1 MDYYYNNKQSKRRN
15 KTMKTLMKTLIITI
29 ALATS
34 MVAFGKQFKYSDVYE
49 LQKHHIESYGI
60 DTNKTYE
67 LKDIKA
73 ISTSFKQSFVESEYF
88 NDDFTLNYFNNI
100 KNAFYLNNLDAK
112 KFPKTL
118 NAVISTYSPAKKTLC
133 LKYELFDL
141 NFDKISANDL
151 IEYLKSGEFKSS
163 DIQKINES
171 LKNAGLKVVKKWLRK
186 NGKSFVAKKDAKG
199 NIIDNPLTAP
209 MKELTDALN
218 GAKYAGINEWSAK
231 YGANWETVEF
241 PWLLSDE
248 KLAELKDN
256 ILIDEEKFSDE
267 NVKQLRVSLGVD
279 GFNAFVKLY
288 NEGTETETSEK

>member
-15 KTMKTLMKTLIITI
+15 KTMKTLMKTLTITI

-34 MVAFGKQFKYSDVYE
+34 MVAFGQQFKYSDVYTLNDSN
-49 LQKHHIESYGI
+49 LQQLKTMNI

-67 LKDIKA
+67 LGDIKA
-73 ISTSFKQSFVESEYF
+73 ISTPFKQSFVESEYF
-88 NDDFTLNYFNNI
+88 NDDFTLNYFNNV

-231 YGANWETVEF
+231 YGANWETVEL

-248 KLAELKDN
+248 KIGVLKEE
-256 ILIDEEKFSDE
+256 ILIDDQSFSDE
-267 NVKQLRVSLGVD
+267 NVKQLRIALGVD
-279 GFNAFVKLY
+279 KFNAFVKLY
-288 NEGTETETSEK
+288 NDGVSE

>member
-1 MDYYYNNKQSKRRN
+1 
-15 KTMKTLMKTLIITI
+15 MKKLMMTTI
-29 ALATS
+29 AFAAS
-34 MVAFGKQFKYSDVYE
+34 IVAFGQQFKYSDVYVLGDSH
-49 LQKHHIESYGI
+49 LQQLKTLNI

-231 YGANWETVEF
+231 YGANWETVEL

-248 KLAELKDN
+248 KIGVLKEE
-256 ILIDEEKFSDE
+256 ILIDDQTFSDE
-267 NVKQLRVSLGVD
+267 NVKQLRIALGVD
-279 GFNAFVKLY
+279 KFNAFVKLY
-288 NEGTETETSEK
+288 NDGVSE

>member
-1 MDYYYNNKQSKRRN
+1 
-15 KTMKTLMKTLIITI
+15 MKKLMITTI
-29 ALATS
+29 AFAAS
-34 MVAFGKQFKYSDVYE
+34 IVAFGQQFKYSDVYVLGDSH
-49 LQKHHIESYGI
+49 LQQLKTMNI

-67 LKDIKA
+67 LEDIKA

-231 YGANWETVEF
+231 YGANWETVEL

-248 KLAELKDN
+248 KIGVLKEE
-256 ILIDEEKFSDE
+256 ILIDDQSFSDE
-267 NVKQLRVSLGVD
+267 NVKQLRIALGVD
-279 GFNAFVKLY
+279 KFNAFVKLY
-288 NEGTETETSEK
+288 NDGVSE

>member
-1 MDYYYNNKQSKRRN
+1 
-15 KTMKTLMKTLIITI
+15 MKKLMMTTI
-29 ALATS
+29 AFAAS
-34 MVAFGKQFKYSDVYE
+34 IVAFGQQFKYSDVYVLGDSH
-49 LQKHHIESYGI
+49 LQQLKTLNI

-73 ISTSFKQSFVESEYF
+73 ISTAFKQSFVESEYF

-171 LKNAGLKVVKKWLRK
+171 LKNAGLKVVKIWIRK
-186 NGKSFVAKKDAKG
+186 RGKSFVAKKDAKG

-231 YGANWETVEF
+231 YGANWETVEL

-248 KLAELKDN
+248 KIGVLKEE
-256 ILIDEEKFSDE
+256 ILIDDQSFSDE
-267 NVKQLRVSLGVD
+267 NVKQLRITLGVD
-279 GFNAFVKLY
+279 KFNAFVKLY
-288 NEGTETETSEK
+288 NDGVSE

>member
-1 MDYYYNNKQSKRRN
+1 
-15 KTMKTLMKTLIITI
+15 MKKLMMTTI
-29 ALATS
+29 AFAAS
-34 MVAFGKQFKYSDVYE
+34 IVAFGQQFKYSDVYVLGDAH
-49 LQKHHIESYGI
+49 LQQLKTMNI

-67 LKDIKA
+67 LEDIKA

-88 NDDFTLNYFNNI
+88 NDDFTLNYFNNV

-218 GAKYAGINEWSAK
+218 GAKYAGLNEWSTK
-231 YGANWETVEF
+231 YGANWETVEL

-248 KLAELKDN
+248 KIGVLKEE
-256 ILIDEEKFSDE
+256 ILIDEQSFSDE
-267 NVKQLRVSLGVD
+267 NIKQLRVALGVD
-279 GFNAFVKLY
+279 GFNTFVKLY
-288 NEGTETETSEK
+288 NDGVSE

>member
-1 MDYYYNNKQSKRRN
+1 
-15 KTMKTLMKTLIITI
+15 MKKLMMTTI
-29 ALATS
+29 AFAAS
-34 MVAFGKQFKYSDVYE
+34 IVAFGQQFKYSDVYVLGDSH
-49 LQKHHIESYGI
+49 LQQLKTMNI

-67 LKDIKA
+67 LEDIKA
-73 ISTSFKQSFVESEYF
+73 IQTSFKQSFVESEYF
-88 NDDFTLNYFNNI
+88 NDDFTLNYFNNV
-100 KNAFYLNNLDAK
+100 KVAFYLNNLDAK

-231 YGANWETVEF
+231 YGANWETVEL

-248 KLAELKDN
+248 KIGVLKEE
-256 ILIDEEKFSDE
+256 ILIDDQSFSDE
-267 NVKQLRVSLGVD
+267 NVKQLRIALGVD
-279 GFNAFVKLY
+279 KFNAFVKLY
-288 NEGTETETSEK
+288 NDGVSE

>member
-1 MDYYYNNKQSKRRN
+1 
-15 KTMKTLMKTLIITI
+15 MKKLMITTI
-29 ALATS
+29 AFAAS
-34 MVAFGKQFKYSDVYE
+34 IVAFGQQFKYSDVYVLGDSH
-49 LQKHHIESYGI
+49 LQQLKTLNI

-151 IEYLKSGEFKSS
+151 IEYLKSGEFNSS

-218 GAKYAGINEWSAK
+218 GAKYAGLNEWSTK
-231 YGANWETVEF
+231 YGANWETVEL

-248 KLAELKDN
+248 KIGVLKEE
-256 ILIDEEKFSDE
+256 ILIDDQSFSDE
-267 NVKQLRVSLGVD
+267 NVKQLRIALGVD
-279 GFNAFVKLY
+279 KFNAFVKLY
-288 NEGTETETSEK
+288 NDGVSE

>member
-1 MDYYYNNKQSKRRN
+1 
-15 KTMKTLMKTLIITI
+15 MKKLMITTI
-29 ALATS
+29 AIAAS
-34 MVAFGKQFKYSDVYE
+34 MVAFGQQFKYSDVYVLGDSH
-49 LQKHHIESYGI
+49 LQQLKTMNI

-67 LKDIKA
+67 LGDIKA
-73 ISTSFKQSFVESEYF
+73 ISSSFKQSFVESEYF
-88 NDDFTLNYFNNI
+88 NDDFTLNYFNNV
-100 KNAFYLNNLDAK
+100 KNAYYLKNLDAK
-112 KFPKTL
+112 KFPKTF
-118 NAVISTYSPAKKTLC
+118 NAVISTYSPAKKALC

-141 NFDKISANDL
+141 DLNKISANDL

-218 GAKYAGINEWSAK
+218 GAKYAGLNEWSTK
-231 YGANWETVEF
+231 YGANWKTVEL

-248 KLAELKDN
+248 KIGVLKEE
-256 ILIDEEKFSDE
+256 ILIDEQSFSDE
-267 NVKQLRVSLGVD
+267 NIKQLRVALGVD

-288 NEGTETETSEK
+288 NDGVSE

>member
-1 MDYYYNNKQSKRRN
+1 
-15 KTMKTLMKTLIITI
+15 MKKLMITTI
-29 ALATS
+29 AFAAS
-34 MVAFGKQFKYSDVYE
+34 IVAFGQQFKYSDVYVLGDSH
-49 LQKHHIESYGI
+49 LQQLKTLNI

-67 LKDIKA
+67 LEDIKA

-231 YGANWETVEF
+231 YGANWETVEL

-248 KLAELKDN
+248 KIGVLKEE
-256 ILIDEEKFSDE
+256 ILIDDQSFSDE
-267 NVKQLRVSLGVD
+267 NVKQLRIALGVD
-279 GFNAFVKLY
+279 KFNAFVKLY
-288 NEGTETETSEK
+288 NDGVSE

>member
-1 MDYYYNNKQSKRRN
+1 
-15 KTMKTLMKTLIITI
+15 MKKLMMTTI
-29 ALATS
+29 AFAAS
-34 MVAFGKQFKYSDVYE
+34 IVAFGQQFKYSDVYVLGDAH
-49 LQKHHIESYGI
+49 LQQLKTMNI

-67 LKDIKA
+67 LEDIKA

-231 YGANWETVEF
+231 YGANWETVEL

-248 KLAELKDN
+248 KIGVLKEE
-256 ILIDEEKFSDE
+256 ILIDDQSFSDE
-267 NVKQLRVSLGVD
+267 NIKQLRVALGVD

-288 NEGTETETSEK
+288 NDGVSE

>member
-1 MDYYYNNKQSKRRN
+1 
-15 KTMKTLMKTLIITI
+15 MKKLMMTTI
-29 ALATS
+29 AFAAS
-34 MVAFGKQFKYSDVYE
+34 IVAFGQQFKYSDVYVLGDSH
-49 LQKHHIESYGI
+49 LQQLKTLNI

-67 LKDIKA
+67 LEDIKA

-118 NAVISTYSPAKKTLC
+118 NAVISAYSPAKKTLC

-151 IEYLKSGEFKSS
+151 IEYLKSGEFKAS

-218 GAKYAGINEWSAK
+218 GAKYAGLNEWSTK
-231 YGANWETVEF
+231 YGANWETVEL

-248 KLAELKDN
+248 KIGVLKEE
-256 ILIDEEKFSDE
+256 ILIDDQSFSDE
-267 NVKQLRVSLGVD
+267 NVKQLRIALGVD
-279 GFNAFVKLY
+279 KFNAFVKLY
-288 NEGTETETSEK
+288 NDGVSE

>member
-15 KTMKTLMKTLIITI
+15 KTMKTLMKTLTITI

-34 MVAFGKQFKYSDVYE
+34 MVAFGQQFKYSDVYVLGDAH
-49 LQKHHIESYGI
+49 LQQLKTMNI

-73 ISTSFKQSFVESEYF
+73 ISTAFKQSFVESEYF
-88 NDDFTLNYFNNI
+88 NDDFTLNYFNNV

-231 YGANWETVEF
+231 YGANWETVEL

-248 KLAELKDN
+248 KIGVLKEE
-256 ILIDEEKFSDE
+256 ILIDDQSFSDE
-267 NVKQLRVSLGVD
+267 NVKQLRIALGVD
-279 GFNAFVKLY
+279 KFNAFVKLY
-288 NEGTETETSEK
+288 NDGVSE

>member
-1 MDYYYNNKQSKRRN
+1 
-15 KTMKTLMKTLIITI
+15 MKKLMITTI
-29 ALATS
+29 AFAAS
-34 MVAFGKQFKYSDVYE
+34 IVAFGQQFKYSDVYVLGDSH
-49 LQKHHIESYGI
+49 LQQLKAMNI

-67 LKDIKA
+67 LGDIKA

-88 NDDFTLNYFNNI
+88 NDDFTLNYFNNV

-209 MKELTDALN
+209 MKELTDTLN

-231 YGANWETVEF
+231 YGANWETVEL

-248 KLAELKDN
+248 KIGVLKEE
-256 ILIDEEKFSDE
+256 ILIDDQSFSDE
-267 NVKQLRVSLGVD
+267 NVKQLRIALGVD
-279 GFNAFVKLY
+279 KFNAFVKLY
-288 NEGTETETSEK
+288 NDGVSE

>member
-1 MDYYYNNKQSKRRN
+1 
-15 KTMKTLMKTLIITI
+15 MKKLMMTTI
-29 ALATS
+29 AFAAS
-34 MVAFGKQFKYSDVYE
+34 IVAFGQQFKYSDVYVLGDSH
-49 LQKHHIESYGI
+49 LQQLKTLNI

-67 LKDIKA
+67 LEDIKA

-133 LKYELFDL
+133 LKYKLFDL

>member
-1 MDYYYNNKQSKRRN
+1 
-15 KTMKTLMKTLIITI
+15 MKKLMITTI
-29 ALATS
+29 AFAAS
-34 MVAFGKQFKYSDVYE
+34 IVAFGQQFKYSDVYVLAE
-49 LQKHHIESYGI
+49 PHLQWLKAKNI

-67 LKDIKA
+67 LEDIKV
-73 ISTSFKQSFVESEYF
+73 ISTPFKQSFVESEYF

-209 MKELTDALN
+209 MKELTDTLN
-218 GAKYAGINEWSAK
+218 GAKYAGLNEWSTK
-231 YGANWETVEF
+231 YGANWETVEL

-248 KLAELKDN
+248 KIGVLKEE
-256 ILIDEEKFSDE
+256 ILIDDQSFSDE
-267 NVKQLRVSLGVD
+267 NVKQLRIALGVD
-279 GFNAFVKLY
+279 KFNAFVKLY
-288 NEGTETETSEK
+288 NDGVSE

>member
-1 MDYYYNNKQSKRRN
+1 
-15 KTMKTLMKTLIITI
+15 MKKLMMTTI
-29 ALATS
+29 AFAAS
-34 MVAFGKQFKYSDVYE
+34 IVAFGQQFKYSDVYV
-49 LQKHHIESYGI
+49 LSDSHLKQLKTLNI

-67 LKDIKA
+67 LEDIKA

-218 GAKYAGINEWSAK
+218 GAKYAGLNEWSTK
-231 YGANWETVEF
+231 YGANWETVEL

-248 KLAELKDN
+248 KIGVLKEE
-256 ILIDEEKFSDE
+256 ILIDDQSFSDE
-267 NVKQLRVSLGVD
+267 NVKQLRIALGVD
-279 GFNAFVKLY
+279 KFNAFVKLY
-288 NEGTETETSEK
+288 NDGVSE

>member
-1 MDYYYNNKQSKRRN
+1 
-15 KTMKTLMKTLIITI
+15 MKKLMMTTI
-29 ALATS
+29 AFAAS
-34 MVAFGKQFKYSDVYE
+34 IVAFGQQFKYSDVYVLGDSH
-49 LQKHHIESYGI
+49 LQQLKTLNI

-67 LKDIKA
+67 LEDIKA

-163 DIQKINES
+163 DIQKIDES

-231 YGANWETVEF
+231 YGANWETVEL

-248 KLAELKDN
+248 KIGVLKEE
-256 ILIDEEKFSDE
+256 ILIDDQSFSDE
-267 NVKQLRVSLGVD
+267 NVKQLRIALGVD
-279 GFNAFVKLY
+279 KFNAFVKLY
-288 NEGTETETSEK
+288 NDGVSE

>member
-1 MDYYYNNKQSKRRN
+1 
-15 KTMKTLMKTLIITI
+15 MKKLMITTI
-29 ALATS
+29 AIAAS
-34 MVAFGKQFKYSDVYE
+34 MVAFGQQFKYSDVYVLGDSH
-49 LQKHHIESYGI
+49 LQQLKTMNI

-73 ISTSFKQSFVESEYF
+73 IGTYFKQSFVESEYF

-100 KNAFYLNNLDAK
+100 KNTFYLNNLDAK
-112 KFPKTL
+112 KFPKTF
-118 NAVISTYSPAKKTLC
+118 NAVISTYSPAKKALC

-141 NFDKISANDL
+141 DLNKISANDL

-171 LKNAGLKVVKKWLRK
+171 LKNAGLKAVKIWIRK
-186 NGKSFVAKKDAKG
+186 KGKSFVAKKDAKG

-218 GAKYAGINEWSAK
+218 GAKYAGLNEWSTK
-231 YGANWETVEF
+231 YGANWKTVEL

-248 KLAELKDN
+248 KIGVLKEE
-256 ILIDEEKFSDE
+256 ILIDEQSFSDE
-267 NVKQLRVSLGVD
+267 NIKQLRIALGVD

-288 NEGTETETSEK
+288 NDGVSE

>member
-1 MDYYYNNKQSKRRN
+1 
-15 KTMKTLMKTLIITI
+15 MKKLMITTI
-29 ALATS
+29 AFAAS
-34 MVAFGKQFKYSDVYE
+34 IVAFGQQFKYSDVYVLGDSH
-49 LQKHHIESYGI
+49 LQQLKTMNI

-67 LKDIKA
+67 LEDIKA

-209 MKELTDALN
+209 MKELTDTLN
-218 GAKYAGINEWSAK
+218 GAKYAGLNEWSIK
-231 YGANWETVEF
+231 YGANWETVEL

-248 KLAELKDN
+248 KIGVLKEE
-256 ILIDEEKFSDE
+256 ILIDDQSFSDE
-267 NVKQLRVSLGVD
+267 NVKQLRIALGVD
-279 GFNAFVKLY
+279 KFNAFVKLY
-288 NEGTETETSEK
+288 NDGVSE

>member
-1 MDYYYNNKQSKRRN
+1 
-15 KTMKTLMKTLIITI
+15 MKKLMMTTI
-29 ALATS
+29 AFEAS
-34 MVAFGKQFKYSDVYE
+34 IVAFGQQLKYSDVYVLGDSH
-49 LQKHHIESYGI
+49 LQQLKTMNI

-67 LKDIKA
+67 LEDIKA

-218 GAKYAGINEWSAK
+218 GAKYAGLNEWSTK

-248 KLAELKDN
+248 KIDVLKEE
-256 ILIDEEKFSDE
+256 ILIDDQSFSDE
-267 NVKQLRVSLGVD
+267 NIKQLRVALGVD
-279 GFNAFVKLY
+279 KFNAFVKLY
-288 NEGTETETSEK
+288 NDGVSE

>member
-1 MDYYYNNKQSKRRN
+1 
-15 KTMKTLMKTLIITI
+15 MKKLMMTTI

-34 MVAFGKQFKYSDVYE
+34 MVAFGQQFKYSDVYVLGDSH
-49 LQKHHIESYGI
+49 LQQLKTLNI

-67 LKDIKA
+67 LEDIKA

-88 NDDFTLNYFNNI
+88 NDDFTLNYFNNV

-171 LKNAGLKVVKKWLRK
+171 LKNAGLKVVKIWIRK
-186 NGKSFVAKKDAKG
+186 RGKSFVAKKDAKG

-231 YGANWETVEF
+231 YGANWETVEL

-248 KLAELKDN
+248 KIGVLKEE
-256 ILIDEEKFSDE
+256 ILIDDQSFSDE
-267 NVKQLRVSLGVD
+267 NVKQLRIALGVD
-279 GFNAFVKLY
+279 KFNAFVKLY
-288 NEGTETETSEK
+288 NDGVSE

>member
-1 MDYYYNNKQSKRRN
+1 
-15 KTMKTLMKTLIITI
+15 MKKLMITTI
-29 ALATS
+29 AFAAS
-34 MVAFGKQFKYSDVYE
+34 IVAFGQQFKYSDVYVLGDSH
-49 LQKHHIESYGI
+49 LQQLKAMNI

-67 LKDIKA
+67 LGDIKA

-88 NDDFTLNYFNNI
+88 NDDFTLNYFNNV

-218 GAKYAGINEWSAK
+218 GAKYAGINEWSTK
-231 YGANWETVEF
+231 YGANWETVEL

-248 KLAELKDN
+248 KIDVLKEE
-256 ILIDEEKFSDE
+256 ILIDDQSFSDE
-267 NVKQLRVSLGVD
+267 NIKQLRVALGVD
-279 GFNAFVKLY
+279 GFNTFVKLY
-288 NEGTETETSEK
+288 NDGVSE

>member
-1 MDYYYNNKQSKRRN
+1 
-15 KTMKTLMKTLIITI
+15 MKKLMMTTI
-29 ALATS
+29 AFAAS
-34 MVAFGKQFKYSDVYE
+34 IVAFGQQFKYSDVYVLGDSH
-49 LQKHHIESYGI
+49 LQQLKTMNI

-133 LKYELFDL
+133 LKYKLFDL
-141 NFDKISANDL
+141 NFDKISANDI

-231 YGANWETVEF
+231 YGANWETVEL

-248 KLAELKDN
+248 KIGVLKEE
-256 ILIDEEKFSDE
+256 ILIDDQSFSDE
-267 NVKQLRVSLGVD
+267 NVKQLRIALGVD
-279 GFNAFVKLY
+279 KFNAFVKLY
-288 NEGTETETSEK
+288 NDGVSE

>member
-1 MDYYYNNKQSKRRN
+1 
-15 KTMKTLMKTLIITI
+15 MKKLMITTI
-29 ALATS
+29 AFAAS
-34 MVAFGKQFKYSDVYE
+34 IVAFGQQFKYSDVYVLGDSH
-49 LQKHHIESYGI
+49 LQQLKAMNI

-67 LKDIKA
+67 LEDIKA

-151 IEYLKSGEFKSS
+151 IEYLKSGQFKSS

-209 MKELTDALN
+209 MKELTDTLN

-231 YGANWETVEF
+231 YGANWETVEL

-248 KLAELKDN
+248 KIGVLKEE
-256 ILIDEEKFSDE
+256 ILIDDQSFSDE
-267 NVKQLRVSLGVD
+267 NVKQLRIALGVD
-279 GFNAFVKLY
+279 KFNAFVKLY
-288 NEGTETETSEK
+288 NDGVSE

>member
-1 MDYYYNNKQSKRRN
+1 
-15 KTMKTLMKTLIITI
+15 MKKLMMTTI

-34 MVAFGKQFKYSDVYE
+34 MVAFGQQFKYSDVYVLGDSH
-49 LQKHHIESYGI
+49 LQQLKTLNI

-67 LKDIKA
+67 LEDIKA

-231 YGANWETVEF
+231 YGANWETVEL

-248 KLAELKDN
+248 KIGVLKEE
-256 ILIDEEKFSDE
+256 ILIDDQSFSDE
-267 NVKQLRVSLGVD
+267 NVKQLRIALGVD
-279 GFNAFVKLY
+279 KFNAFVKLY
-288 NEGTETETSEK
+288 NDGVSE

>member
-1 MDYYYNNKQSKRRN
+1 
-15 KTMKTLMKTLIITI
+15 MKKLMITTI
-29 ALATS
+29 AIAAS
-34 MVAFGKQFKYSDVYE
+34 MVAFGQQFKYSDVYMLGDAN
-49 LQKHHIESYGI
+49 LQQLKTMNI

-67 LKDIKA
+67 LGDIKA
-73 ISTSFKQSFVESEYF
+73 ISSSFKQSFVESEYF
-88 NDDFTLNYFNNI
+88 NDDFTLNYFNNV
-100 KNAFYLNNLDAK
+100 KNAYYLKNLDAK
-112 KFPKTL
+112 KFPKTF
-118 NAVISTYSPAKKTLC
+118 NAVISTYSPAKKALC

-141 NFDKISANDL
+141 DLNKISANDL

-218 GAKYAGINEWSAK
+218 GAKYAGLNEWSTK
-231 YGANWETVEF
+231 YGANWETVEL

-248 KLAELKDN
+248 KIGVLKEE
-256 ILIDEEKFSDE
+256 ILIDEQSFSDE
-267 NVKQLRVSLGVD
+267 NIKQLRIALGVD

-288 NEGTETETSEK
+288 NDGVSE

>member
-1 MDYYYNNKQSKRRN
+1 
-15 KTMKTLMKTLIITI
+15 MKKLMITTI
-29 ALATS
+29 AFAAS
-34 MVAFGKQFKYSDVYE
+34 IVAFGQQFKYSDVYVLGDSH
-49 LQKHHIESYGI
+49 LQQLKTMNI

-67 LKDIKA
+67 LEDIKA

-218 GAKYAGINEWSAK
+218 GAKYAGLNEWSAK
-231 YGANWETVEF
+231 YGANWETVEL

-248 KLAELKDN
+248 KIGVLKEE
-256 ILIDEEKFSDE
+256 ILIDDQSFSDE
-267 NVKQLRVSLGVD
+267 NVKQLRIALGVD
-279 GFNAFVKLY
+279 KFNAFVKLY
-288 NEGTETETSEK
+288 NDGVSE

>member
-1 MDYYYNNKQSKRRN
+1 
-15 KTMKTLMKTLIITI
+15 MKKLMMTTI

-34 MVAFGKQFKYSDVYE
+34 MVAFGQQFKYSDVYTLNDSN
-49 LQKHHIESYGI
+49 LQQLKTMNI

-67 LKDIKA
+67 LGDIKA

-186 NGKSFVAKKDAKG
+186 NGKSFVAKKDSKG

-218 GAKYAGINEWSAK
+218 GAKYAGLNEWSTK
-231 YGANWETVEF
+231 YGANWETVEL

-248 KLAELKDN
+248 KIGVLKEE
-256 ILIDEEKFSDE
+256 ILIDEQSFSDE
-267 NVKQLRVSLGVD
+267 NVKQLRIALGVD
-279 GFNAFVKLY
+279 KFNAFVKLY
-288 NEGTETETSEK
+288 NDGVSE

>member
-1 MDYYYNNKQSKRRN
+1 
-15 KTMKTLMKTLIITI
+15 MKKLMITTI
-29 ALATS
+29 AFAAS
-34 MVAFGKQFKYSDVYE
+34 IVAFGQQFKYSDVYVLGDSH
-49 LQKHHIESYGI
+49 LQQLKTMNI

-67 LKDIKA
+67 LEDIKA

-218 GAKYAGINEWSAK
+218 GAKYAGLNEWSTK
-231 YGANWETVEF
+231 YGANWETVEL

-248 KLAELKDN
+248 KIGVLKEE
-256 ILIDEEKFSDE
+256 ILIDDQSFSDE
-267 NVKQLRVSLGVD
+267 NVKQLRIALGVD
-279 GFNAFVKLY
+279 KFNAFVKLY
-288 NEGTETETSEK
+288 NDGVSE

>member
-1 MDYYYNNKQSKRRN
+1 
-15 KTMKTLMKTLIITI
+15 MKKLMMTTI
-29 ALATS
+29 AFAAS
-34 MVAFGKQFKYSDVYE
+34 IVAFGQQFKYSDVYMLGDAH
-49 LQKHHIESYGI
+49 LQQLKTMNI

-67 LKDIKA
+67 LGDIKA

-88 NDDFTLNYFNNI
+88 NDDFTLNYFNNV

-218 GAKYAGINEWSAK
+218 GAKYAGLNEWSTK
-231 YGANWETVEF
+231 YGANWETVEL

-248 KLAELKDN
+248 KIGVLKEE
-256 ILIDEEKFSDE
+256 ILIDEQSFSDE
-267 NVKQLRVSLGVD
+267 NIKQLRAALGVD

-288 NEGTETETSEK
+288 NDGVSE

>member
-1 MDYYYNNKQSKRRN
+1 
-15 KTMKTLMKTLIITI
+15 MKKLMITTI
-29 ALATS
+29 AFAAS
-34 MVAFGKQFKYSDVYE
+34 IVAFGQQFKYSDVYVLGDSH
-49 LQKHHIESYGI
+49 LQQLKTMNI

-67 LKDIKA
+67 LEDIKV

-231 YGANWETVEF
+231 YGANWETVEL

-248 KLAELKDN
+248 KIGVLKEE
-256 ILIDEEKFSDE
+256 ILIDDQSFSDE
-267 NVKQLRVSLGVD
+267 NVKQLRIALGVD
-279 GFNAFVKLY
+279 KFNAFVKLY
-288 NEGTETETSEK
+288 NDGVSE

>member
-1 MDYYYNNKQSKRRN
+1 
-15 KTMKTLMKTLIITI
+15 MKKLMMTTI
-29 ALATS
+29 AFAAS
-34 MVAFGKQFKYSDVYE
+34 IVAFGQQFKYSDVYVLGDSH
-49 LQKHHIESYGI
+49 LQQLKTLNI

-67 LKDIKA
+67 LEDIKA

-171 LKNAGLKVVKKWLRK
+171 LKNAGLKVVKIWIRK
-186 NGKSFVAKKDAKG
+186 QGKSFVAKKDSKG

>member
-1 MDYYYNNKQSKRRN
+1 
-15 KTMKTLMKTLIITI
+15 MKKLMITTI
-29 ALATS
+29 AIAAS
-34 MVAFGKQFKYSDVYE
+34 MVAFGQQFKYSDVYVLGDSH
-49 LQKHHIESYGI
+49 LQQLKTMNI

-73 ISTSFKQSFVESEYF
+73 IGTYFKQSFVESEYF
-88 NDDFTLNYFNNI
+88 NDDFTLNYFNNV
-100 KNAFYLNNLDAK
+100 KNTFYLNNLDAK
-112 KFPKTL
+112 KFPKTF
-118 NAVISTYSPAKKTLC
+118 NAVISTYSPAKKALC

-141 NFDKISANDL
+141 DLNKISANAL

-171 LKNAGLKVVKKWLRK
+171 LKNAGLKAVKIWIRK
-186 NGKSFVAKKDAKG
+186 KGKSFVAKKDAKG

-218 GAKYAGINEWSAK
+218 GAKYTGINEWSAK
-231 YGANWETVEF
+231 YGANWEKVEF

>member
-1 MDYYYNNKQSKRRN
+1 
-15 KTMKTLMKTLIITI
+15 MKKLMMTTI
-29 ALATS
+29 AIAAS
-34 MVAFGKQFKYSDVYE
+34 MVAFGQQFKYSDVYVLGDSH
-49 LQKHHIESYGI
+49 LQQLKTMNI

-67 LKDIKA
+67 LGDIKV
-73 ISTSFKQSFVESEYF
+73 ISTPFKQSFVESEYF
-88 NDDFTLNYFNNI
+88 NDDFTLNYFNNV

-218 GAKYAGINEWSAK
+218 GAKYAGLNEWSTK
-231 YGANWETVEF
+231 YGANWETVEL

-248 KLAELKDN
+248 KIGVLKEE
-256 ILIDEEKFSDE
+256 ILIDDQSFSDE
-267 NVKQLRVSLGVD
+267 NVKQLRIALGVD
-279 GFNAFVKLY
+279 KFNAFVKLY
-288 NEGTETETSEK
+288 NDGVSE

>member
-1 MDYYYNNKQSKRRN
+1 
-15 KTMKTLMKTLIITI
+15 MKKLMITTI
-29 ALATS
+29 AIAAS
-34 MVAFGKQFKYSDVYE
+34 MVAFGQQFKYSDVYMLGDAN
-49 LQKHHIESYGI
+49 LQQLKTMNI

-67 LKDIKA
+67 LGDIKA
-73 ISTSFKQSFVESEYF
+73 ISSSFKQSFVESEYF
-88 NDDFTLNYFNNI
+88 NDDFTLNYFNNV
-100 KNAFYLNNLDAK
+100 KNTFYLKNLDAK
-112 KFPKTL
+112 KFPKTF
-118 NAVISTYSPAKKTLC
+118 NAVISTYSPAKKALC

-141 NFDKISANDL
+141 DLNKISANDL

-218 GAKYAGINEWSAK
+218 GAKYAGLNEWSTK
-231 YGANWETVEF
+231 HGANWETVEL

-248 KLAELKDN
+248 KIGVLKEE
-256 ILIDEEKFSDE
+256 ILIDEQSFSDE
-267 NVKQLRVSLGVD
+267 NIKQLRIALGVD

-288 NEGTETETSEK
+288 NDGVSE

>member
-1 MDYYYNNKQSKRRN
+1 
-15 KTMKTLMKTLIITI
+15 MKKLMMTTI
-29 ALATS
+29 AFAAS
-34 MVAFGKQFKYSDVYE
+34 IVAFGQQFKYSDVYVLGDSH
-49 LQKHHIESYGI
+49 LQQLKTMNI

-67 LKDIKA
+67 LEDIKA
-73 ISTSFKQSFVESEYF
+73 IQTSFKQSFVESEYF

-186 NGKSFVAKKDAKG
+186 NGKSFVAKKDSKG

-218 GAKYAGINEWSAK
+218 GAKYAGINEWSTK

>member
-1 MDYYYNNKQSKRRN
+1 
-15 KTMKTLMKTLIITI
+15 MKKLMITTI
-29 ALATS
+29 AFAAS
-34 MVAFGKQFKYSDVYE
+34 IVAFGQQFKYSDVYVLGDSH
-49 LQKHHIESYGI
+49 LQQLKAMNI

-67 LKDIKA
+67 LGDIKV
-73 ISTSFKQSFVESEYF
+73 ISTPFKQSFVESEYF

-209 MKELTDALN
+209 MKELTDTLN
-218 GAKYAGINEWSAK
+218 GAKYAGLNEWSTK
-231 YGANWETVEF
+231 YGANWETVEL

-248 KLAELKDN
+248 KIGVLKEE
-256 ILIDEEKFSDE
+256 ILIDDQSFSDE
-267 NVKQLRVSLGVD
+267 NVKQLRIALGVD
-279 GFNAFVKLY
+279 KFNAFVKLY
-288 NEGTETETSEK
+288 NDGVSE

>member
-1 MDYYYNNKQSKRRN
+1 
-15 KTMKTLMKTLIITI
+15 MKKLMITTI
-29 ALATS
+29 AFAAS
-34 MVAFGKQFKYSDVYE
+34 IVAFGQQFKYSDVYVLGDSH
-49 LQKHHIESYGI
+49 LQQLKTMNI

-67 LKDIKA
+67 LGDIKV
-73 ISTSFKQSFVESEYF
+73 ISTPFKQSFVESEYF
-88 NDDFTLNYFNNI
+88 NDDFTLNYFNNV
-100 KNAFYLNNLDAK
+100 KNAFYLKNLDAK
-112 KFPKTL
+112 KFPKTF

-209 MKELTDALN
+209 MKELTDTLN
-218 GAKYAGINEWSAK
+218 GAKYAGLNEWSTK
-231 YGANWETVEF
+231 YGANWETVEL

-248 KLAELKDN
+248 KIGVLKEE
-256 ILIDEEKFSDE
+256 ILIDDQSFSDE
-267 NVKQLRVSLGVD
+267 NVKQLRIALGVD
-279 GFNAFVKLY
+279 KFNAFVKLY
-288 NEGTETETSEK
+288 NDGVSE